1 MALELHNF
9 VWEGERLVQVET
21 QPHHI
26 TGILA
31 EIRKTLENSDTV
43 TIKPQGY

>member
-21 QPHHI
+21 QPIEEIEVISPSGRQII
-26 TGILA
+26 TL
-31 EIRKTLENSDTV
+31 K
-43 TIKPQGY
+43 